1 MPVNNRI
8 INFVIIL
15 LIITI
20 LTVLFISKV
29 SPHMVDYAV
38 FHKAGERFIS
48 GEMLYQSTDGH
59 YQFKYMPFSA
69 VYFIIPSLFPLLWG
83 KLIWFII
90 VLLSVFGT
98 FYYSYRFLKT
108 DNQSWLYVLLPTIL
122 ITARFFVREID
133 LGQSNAVMIALI
145 ILMINALIQK
155 KENHAG
161 IFLGIASTLKPYAII
176 FIPYLLLKKKWR
188 AAGISMMFLVISFF
202 APVMRYGW
210 DGNLSLLNEWKIS
223 LSGSTPQLLTNPDN
237 ISFFGMYAKWF
248 GIENLSLVSILAFG
262 TIMIIGI
269 FVLVAIIKP
278 ISFNRN
284 DNNQITAK
292 TKSALISECAIL
304 LILIPLLTP
313 QGWDNIFF
321 SSTLGIIYLLSIRNS
336 LQSIIRWV
344 LYIDLIIIAFTIY
357 DILGRS
363 LYSVFMHSS
372 ALTIC
377 FVIIIG
383 ILLWSRFQMSIRST
397 H

>member
-1 MPVNNRI
+1 MPANNRI
-8 INFVIIL
+8 INLVIIL

-48 GEMLYQSTDGH
+48 GEILYQPSDGH

-69 VYFIIPSLFPLLWG
+69 VYFILPSLFPLFWG

-98 FYYSYRFLKT
+98 FYYSYRFIKA
-108 DNQSWLYVLLPTIL
+108 DNQSWLFVLLPTIL
-122 ITARFFVREID
+122 VTARFFVREID
-133 LGQSNAVMIALI
+133 LGQSNAVMIVLL
-145 ILMINALIQK
+145 ILMINALLQN

-188 AAGISMMFLVISFF
+188 AAGISMMFLIISFF
-202 APVMRYGW
+202 APVLRYGW
-210 DGNLSLLNEWKIS
+210 DGNLSLLNEWKVS

-248 GIENLSLVSILAFG
+248 GIENLSMVSILAFC
-262 TIMIIGI
+262 TIIIIGI
-269 FVLVAIIKP
+269 FVLAAIIKP
-278 ISFNRN
+278 ISFNKN
-284 DNNQITAK
+284 DKSQINVK

-304 LILIPLLTP
+304 LILIPLITP

-321 SSTLGIIYLLSIRNS
+321 SSTLGLIYLLSIRNS
-336 LQSIIRWV
+336 LQPILRSV
-344 LYIDLIIIAFTIY
+344 LYIDLVIIAFTIY

-363 LYSVFMHSS
+363 LYSLFMHSS
-372 ALTIC
+372 ALTVC
-377 FVIIIG
+377 FVTIVG
-383 ILLWSRFQMSIRST
+383 ILLWSRFQMSIKST